1 MTGGV
6 VCVIRSTH
14 ILSLLFV
21 DSDMCRKILFI
32 LFLEFIYSQ
41 NNLDA
46 FEKLETETFKNI
58 VQKVVKI
65 KNGYYM
71 IKPENAIAGNIGV
84 YEDKK
89 GLILIDNQWKVTK
102 EHVIKA
108 LKQIN
113 NKEIIYII
121 NTHFHYD
128 HADGNRAFSKMGIP
142 IISHRNVKNNLKNDI
157 TIYEGFTQPK
167 HPESALP
174 SITFEKKME
183 LNLAEEVIEIFHF
196 GSAHTDGDAVI
207 KFKNANIIHAG
218 DLFVTYGFPFID
230 INNGGSLDGFINT
243 LSKIIDMSNDRTIII
258 PGHGDLS
265 DLNDVKEL
273 KIKLQFCI
281 DEIRRQKL
289 LGINLNI
296 ILDTL
301 KIDLDGGFKESFFKI
316 VYDSI

>member
-1 MTGGV
+1 M
-6 VCVIRSTH
+6 
-14 ILSLLFV
+14 
-21 DSDMCRKILFI
+21 
-32 LFLEFIYSQ
+32 LEFIYSQ

-65 KNGYYM
+65 KNSYYM

-243 LSKIIDMSNDRTIII
+243 LSKIIDMSNDSTIII

-273 KIKLQFCI
+273 KIRLQFCI
-281 DEIRRQKL
+281 DEIRKQKL

>member
-1 MTGGV
+1 
-6 VCVIRSTH
+6 
-14 ILSLLFV
+14 L
-21 DSDMCRKILFI
+21 
-32 LFLEFIYSQ
+32 LEFIYSQ

-65 KNGYYM
+65 KNSYYM

-243 LSKIIDMSNDRTIII
+243 LSKIIDMSNDSTIII

-273 KIKLQFCI
+273 KIRLQFCI
-281 DEIRRQKL
+281 DEIRKQKL

>member
-1 MTGGV
+1 M
-6 VCVIRSTH
+6 IK
-14 ILSLLFV
+14 
-21 DSDMCRKILFI
+21 KILLIF
-32 LFLEFIYSQ
+32 FLEFIHPQSK
-41 NNLDA
+41 LDA
-46 FEKLETETFKNI
+46 FKKMETETYNNI
-58 VQKVVKI
+58 VEKVVKI
-65 KNGYYM
+65 KNGYHM
-71 IKPENAIAGNIGV
+71 IKPENAVAGNIGV

-89 GLILIDNQWKVTK
+89 GLILIHNQWKVTK

-108 LKQIN
+108 LKQIS

-142 IISHRNVKNNLKNDI
+142 IVSHTNVKNNLKNDI

-258 PGHGDLS
+258 PGHGDLC
-265 DLNDVKEL
+265 DKNDVKEL
-273 KIKLQFCI
+273 KSKLQFCI
-281 DEIRRQKL
+281 DEIREKKL

-296 ILDTL
+296 ILNTL
-301 KIDLDGGFKESFFKI
+301 KIDLDGGFKEGFFKI
-316 VYDSI
+316 AYESI